1 MMLKVKSLSVL
12 GISLFICMSALAQS
26 LVNETGKVLIVDMFG
41 QSENLMTGQSLD
53 ESSHY
58 ILLPGKKV
66 IMEEKRSKSLACN
79 GDEQIKTTYRISISG
94 APVESTPMLSGTYVE
109 SCASFKGDDWVD
121 DPNDNVSS
129 LRIHPKEQ
137 KLEFCS
143 QDGNCWLRLS
153 QENGVTDV
161 TYSAWENGMNSE
173 VVRTRISDKD

>member
-94 APVESTPMLSGTYVE
+94 APVESTPMLSGTFVE
-109 SCASFKGDDWVD
+109 SCAEFMS
-121 DPNDNVSS
+121 NDADNNEVY
-129 LRIHPKEQ
+129 LRMHQKER
-137 KLEFCS
+137 KLEYCY
-143 QDGNCWLRLS
+143 QDGYCLLS
-153 QENGVTDV
+153 LASKDRVDV
-161 TYSAWENGMNSE
+161 GKSSMWENGIDGE
-173 VVRTRISDKD
+173 AKALGG